1 VNATNNYTAGD
12 KVWVLE
18 RGSVR
23 CYEVRDVATNDG
35 TGYDA
40 SKHGD
45 DCYLLLKP
53 KNHGNAWWP
62 AENVFKTE
70 AAGYR
75 YLASE
80 YRKQAAQLLKF
91 AEEIELIHKLAD

>member
-1 VNATNNYTAGD
+1 LNATNNYIAGD

-18 RGSVR
+18 RGRVH

-35 TGYDA
+35 TPYDA

-53 KNHGNAWWP
+53 KNHGHSWWP
-62 AENVFKTE
+62 AENVFRTE

-75 YLASE
+75 YLVSE

-91 AEEIELIHKLAD
+91 AENIELVHKLAD